1 MMCFLHCLQVAFEN
15 LRANKLRSALT
26 MLGIIIGVSAVI
38 MMVAIIQGFAA
49 RFERQIRK
57 LGSDLI
63 IVTYHPD
70 SEERKKLTKR
80 IAGLKMEDALAIR
93 DDCDLIKRISP
104 EMPLGN
110 NSRAKYAG
118 QDTDVSP
125 DG

>member
-1 MMCFLHCLQVAFEN
+1 MSFWHCLQVAFHN

-38 MMVAIIQGFAA
+38 MMVENMQGFAA

-63 IVTYHPD
+63 FVTYQPD
-70 SEERKKLTKR
+70 PQERKRLTKH
-80 IAGLKMEDALAIR
+80 IEGLKMDDVLAIR
-93 DDCDLIKRISP
+93 ENCDLIKRISP

-110 NSRAKYAG
+110 NSRA
-118 QDTDVSP
+118 
-125 DG
+125 